1 VRKVE
6 STVRIEKSVAA
17 VSWIPS
23 EAVTGPVYKVPFAM
37 GMSHYDEPPPDHIE
51 DLDGFVAADG
61 CRFANRL
68 QPWIEV
74 EDGRIVDYGHGGS
87 GLLGSTTLRLGRQA
101 VTFAAVPLPV
111 LRSVH
116 PVSDSVMRFV
126 QTAGGRTGV
135 PAPRRVSHPPYVQ
148 FFAPTAWTTLSVTLH
163 ADGSTEHTLD
173 GASPFPRHWLYDEGH
188 LVAKTALV
196 DYRTWSLEAFGAH
209 TPWGAED
216 SPALVREVETALER
230 ELSRQ
235 IMSTGEHPQIRRMPR
250 GDLLT
255 REGEPGDDLF
265 LLLDGVL
272 EVEVAGRVVAEVG
285 PGAVLGERALLE
297 SGRRTSTLRA
307 VTPCTVAV
315 AGAGVVDRHALV
327 GLVGGHRRE
336 DEI

>member
-1 VRKVE
+1 M
-6 STVRIEKSVAA
+6 RIEKSVAA

-23 EAVTGPVYKVPFAM
+23 EAVTGMVYKVPFAV
-37 GMSHYDEPPPDHIE
+37 GVSHYDAPPPDHIE
-51 DLDGFVAADG
+51 DLDAFVAADG

-74 EDGRIVDYGHGGS
+74 EDGRVVDYGHGGS
-87 GLLGSTTLRLGRQA
+87 GLLGSTTLQMGRQA
-101 VTFAAVPLPV
+101 VTFAAVALPV
-111 LRSVH
+111 LRAAY
-116 PVSDSVMRFV
+116 PVGDSAMRFV

-163 ADGSTEHTLD
+163 ADGRVEHTLD
-173 GASPFPRHWLYDEGH
+173 GASPFPRHWLYDEGR

-196 DYRTWSLEAFGAH
+196 DYRTWSLEAFGDH

-235 IMSTGEHPQIRRMPR
+235 IMSAGAHPQIRRMPP

-255 REGEPGDDLF
+255 HEGEPGDDLF

-272 EVEVAGRVVAEVG
+272 EVEVGGRVLVEVG

-315 AGAGVVDRHALV
+315 AAAGVVDRDALA
-327 GLVGGHRRE
+327 GLASGHRRE
-336 DEI
+336 DGA